1 MKILIVA
8 ATEFEIEPLRNQISN
23 AINERHQIDYLIAGV
38 GMVNTTYHLAKLLAN
53 KNFDLVINIG
63 IAGAFDRKLNIGEV
77 VEINSDLFSE
87 MGAEDDEAFLSFVQL
102 GLQAPKEHPF
112 VWGELV
118 PENTILTAQTT
129 HLQKVRGITV
139 NKAHGKLASI
149 LNTQNLYNP
158 QIESMEGAAFLF
170 CCMKENIPCV
180 QIRSIS
186 NFVEKRNK
194 DNWNIPLAIENL
206 HKEIINILAA
216 I

>member
-8 ATEFEIEPLRNQISN
+8 ATEFEIEPLRNQFSN
-23 AINERHQIDYLIAGV
+23 ALNERHQIRFLVAGV
-38 GMVNTTYHLAKLLAN
+38 GMVNTTYQLAKLFTN
-53 KNFDLVINIG
+53 ETFDLVINIG

-77 VEINSDLFSE
+77 VEIKSDLFSE

-112 VWGELV
+112 IWGELV
-118 PENTILTAQTT
+118 PENTTLTAQTS
-129 HLQKVRGITV
+129 HLQKVSAITV

-206 HKEIINILAA
+206 HKEIIKILEA

>member
-1 MKILIVA
+1 M
-8 ATEFEIEPLRNQISN
+8 
-23 AINERHQIDYLIAGV
+23 
-38 GMVNTTYHLAKLLAN
+38 
-53 KNFDLVINIG
+53 
-63 IAGAFDRKLNIGEV
+63 
-77 VEINSDLFSE
+77 
-87 MGAEDDEAFLSFVQL
+87 

-186 NFVEKRNK
+186 NWVGERDKNK
-194 DNWNIPLAIENL
+194 WKIKEAVSNLNIELKKMIAGFTSESG
-206 HKEIINILAA
+206 K
-216 I
+216 